1 MFSFIRMLSYKCH
14 ISVKSNSASLEKKK
28 TKNTLGRSAVNL
40 LSYMKVLQVLKYT
53 EEHKNSTEI
62 MLKCC

>member
-14 ISVKSNSASLEKKK
+14 ISVKSNSANLKKK
-28 TKNTLGRSAVNL
+28 KNTFGRSAVNL

-53 EEHKNSTEI
+53 EEHKNKAQKS
-62 MLKCC
+62 C

>member
-14 ISVKSNSASLEKKK
+14 ISVKSNSASLEKKKK

-53 EEHKNSTEI
+53 EEHKNKAQKS
-62 MLKCC
+62 C